1 MSHLV
6 MFRLTSTVR
15 EKSERPTSD
24 YRYALPNPEG
34 RCPTN
39 YPRKAVGKQK
49 SITVSTA
56 SPQHTSPQ
64 LTGPEELNMEL
75 FEADLKSGQSAESAL
90 EETTAKG

>member
-39 YPRKAVGKQK
+39 YPCKAVGKQK
-49 SITVSTA
+49 FITVSAA

-64 LTGPEELNMEL
+64 LAGPEELNMEL